1 MDENIYYDNYMD
13 DNDSKDY
20 DPFEEDPRY
29 KRYYQVKKIVKFTL
43 KTVIIMSVLA
53 VIGALLFRI
62 YTIQEPDM
70 ATEYVWNQTTLDAYN
85 KKGENFTV
93 MGQKMSTYIW
103 TDPDTGES
111 KTIERDSFNGGK
123 EIGDETMRI
132 SNMYYTEAAKQ
143 VQVTFRWNQNAE
155 KDLLDYYKLTEL
167 PSGELFYYVL
177 TDEKGNAYGEVSYTK
192 GSRYVYTYRRLLF
205 ENVDITKVNELYLN
219 IYYTGQPEAAP
230 FEQMI
235 IYDVGIEPFEVTVEK
250 PQKVTKGLTAQ
261 TRN

>member
-103 TDPDTGES
+103 TDPDTGE
-111 KTIERDSFNGGK
+111 
-123 EIGDETMRI
+123 
-132 SNMYYTEAAKQ
+132 
-143 VQVTFRWNQNAE
+143 
-155 KDLLDYYKLTEL
+155 LD
-167 PSGELFYYVL
+167 
-177 TDEKGNAYGEVSYTK
+177 
-192 GSRYVYTYRRLLF
+192 
-205 ENVDITKVNELYLN
+205 
-219 IYYTGQPEAAP
+219 
-230 FEQMI
+230 
-235 IYDVGIEPFEVTVEK
+235 
-250 PQKVTKGLTAQ
+250 
-261 TRN
+261 